1 MTLYLTLSL
10 ASLAVA
16 ALTFYSGFGLGT
28 LLMPVFAIFFPVEV
42 AVAATAVVHGANSIF
57 KTIVVGR
64 KADRAVVVRFG
75 LPAIAAAFVGASAL
89 AYTADFGHL
98 VEYSLGPHLAVITPV
113 KVVMAL
119 LMTVFALFEL
129 LPGLRKL
136 TFSGRHLVIG
146 GLLSGFFGGF
156 SGHQGALRSAF
167 LAKAGLSA
175 ESFVGTNS
183 VIGFMVDMVRIL
195 TYFAAFI
202 AAGTGASMVTDQ
214 WPLLMVSALSAFL
227 GVMIGKRFLKKVTM
241 TAIQTLTGFFLLA
254 IALFLGL
261 GII

>member
-1 MTLYLTLSL
+1 MTLYLTLSF

-57 KTIVVGR
+57 KTVVVGR
-64 KADRAVVVRFG
+64 QADRSVVIRFG
-75 LPAIAAAFVGASAL
+75 LPAIVAAFAGATML
-89 AYTADFGHL
+89 AYTADFGRL
-98 VEYSLGPHLAVITPV
+98 AEYSVGSHTAVITPV

-119 LMTVFALFEL
+119 LMIVFALFEL
-129 LPGLRKL
+129 LPSLRKL
-136 TFSGRHLVIG
+136 TFSNRHLVIG

-156 SGHQGALRSAF
+156 SGHQGALRAAF
-167 LAKAGLSA
+167 LTKTGLSA
-175 ESFVGTNS
+175 EGFVGTTS
-183 VIGFMVDMVRIL
+183 VIGFMVDVVRIF

-202 AAGTGASMVTDQ
+202 AAGTGVSAVTEQ

-241 TAIQTLTGFFLLA
+241 VAIQTLTGVFLLS
-254 IALFLGL
+254 IAFFLGL